1 MVTGA
6 SGGRGDPGS
15 AQRRSGWK
23 DAGAVAAIFALAGLV
38 RLAVLQ
44 EIRPIPSFDHL
55 LIDAAAYD
63 AWARRIAAGDWW
75 GNQVFYQAPAY
86 PYFIAAVYRL
96 LGAEVAALHAAQML
110 VGALSCAGIFVATR
124 LLFGRV
130 AGVAAGVLLAVYP
143 PAVFFD
149 AIIQKTS
156 LGLLLTSGLLVALV
170 AFQRRPRALWLLLAG
185 ILLGLLA
192 LTRENALIWI
202 PCVLAWLVLRFR
214 SETLTRRL
222 LWTAC
227 LGLGLAATLGPVALR
242 NQALGGTFAV
252 TTSQLGT
259 NFFYGNNPDAN
270 GIYRPLVP
278 GRHTPRFESPDAT
291 RLAEQALGRPL
302 TPGEV
307 SDYWLGRGLRFVAE
321 EPWAW
326 ARLMLWKLALTWN
339 RYEIPDTEDLSVYAD
354 YSRWLSA
361 TAPWLHFGVLVPL
374 GLAGLVFAWREPRAR
389 RDAALLVLLG
399 GVYALGVALFLVAAR
414 FRFPLVP
421 LLLPFVGLALARTGA
436 VLRERRFE
444 ALALPG
450 VALLFGAGLSNLTL
464 LDPAPFR
471 ASAYANLGGAL
482 LHDRDLEGAE
492 RLLTRA
498 EAIYAGDAF
507 VQFDLGVLRLQ
518 QGRLDESERH
528 LRRAIALEPNDF
540 RGHRVLA
547 RVLERQGRPEEARSH
562 RRRARRLDPDRDPAG
577 PAKPGSRTLGGAPDA
592 GDPPPAPER

>member
-23 DAGAVAAIFALAGLV
+23 DAGAAAAIFALAGLV

-96 LGAEVAALHAAQML
+96 LGAEVAALHAVQML

-124 LLFGRV
+124 LLFGRA

-222 LWTAC
+222 LFTAC
-227 LGLGLAATLGPVALR
+227 LGLGLAVTLGPVALR
-242 NQALGGTFAV
+242 NHALGGTFAV

-259 NFFYGNNPDAN
+259 NFFPHPALRVARCDA
-270 GIYRPLVP
+270 P
-278 GRHTPRFESPDAT
+278 GRAGAWETPHS
-291 RLAEQALGRPL
+291 
-302 TPGEV
+302 
-307 SDYWLGRGLRFVAE
+307 RG
-321 EPWAW
+321 
-326 ARLMLWKLALTWN
+326 
-339 RYEIPDTEDLSVYAD
+339 
-354 YSRWLSA
+354 
-361 TAPWLHFGVLVPL
+361 GL
-374 GLAGLVFAWREPRAR
+374 GLLAGAGPALRRRRA
-389 RDAALLVLLG
+389 
-399 GVYALGVALFLVAAR
+399 
-414 FRFPLVP
+414 
-421 LLLPFVGLALARTGA
+421 VGLGPPHAL
-436 VLRERRFE
+436 
-444 ALALPG
+444 
-450 VALLFGAGLSNLTL
+450 
-464 LDPAPFR
+464 
-471 ASAYANLGGAL
+471 
-482 LHDRDLEGAE
+482 
-492 RLLTRA
+492 
-498 EAIYAGDAF
+498 
-507 VQFDLGVLRLQ
+507 
-518 QGRLDESERH
+518 
-528 LRRAIALEPNDF
+528 
-540 RGHRVLA
+540 
-547 RVLERQGRPEEARSH
+547 EARSH
-562 RRRARRLDPDRDPAG
+562 LEPLRDPGHRGPLRLRRLLALAQRH
-577 PAKPGSRTLGGAPDA
+577 RTLAALRRIGAA
-592 GDPPPAPER
+592 GTRRSGLCVA